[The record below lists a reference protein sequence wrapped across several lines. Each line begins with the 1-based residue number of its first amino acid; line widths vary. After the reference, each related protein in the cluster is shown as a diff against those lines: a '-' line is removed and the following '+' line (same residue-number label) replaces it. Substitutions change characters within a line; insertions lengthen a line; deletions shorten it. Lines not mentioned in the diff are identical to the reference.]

1 VGAEC
6 EEREGGGGFFLDF
19 NSRTYR
25 KPSSLLEK
33 GARLTGGMYFSW
45 IVDSEKS
52 LAFPTCR
59 EPRDVMHL
67 PNAKEVRISFTHCR
81 LAKQWIRTLGPSG
94 ALGVGA
100 GIELE

>member
-6 EEREGGGGFFLDF
+6 EEREGGGFFLDF